1 MNTEPTT
8 TEDLLRS
15 LDLAPPEQL
24 HRDTVLTVGAADSV
38 TTTDSPIGLVWI
50 SWNTRGVTA
59 LSPHFATPT
68 MDDFFELHRRT
79 AYAARSIPTE
89 LSDIVTDAMESLD
102 ARDVPIDMSGLTP
115 FQQSVLTACAT
126 IPVGQVRPYGWIAGE
141 INNPGSVRAVG
152 TALGHNPIPIL
163 VPCHRV
169 VRSDG
174 TVGQY
179 AFGADIKHDLL
190 VREGALLA

>member
-1 MNTEPTT
+1 MNTEPAK

-15 LDLAPPEQL
+15 LDADVPTDLY
-24 HRDTVLTVGAADSV
+24 RTTVVHVGAADSV
-38 TTTDSPIGLVWI
+38 ATTDSPIGPVWI
-50 SWNTRGVTA
+50 SWSTRGVTA
-59 LSPHFATPT
+59 LSPLFATAT
-68 MDDFFELHRRT
+68 IEEFFERHRRE
-79 AYAARSIPTE
+79 AYKTGGLPTD
-89 LSDIVTDAMESLD
+89 LADVVTGALDSLD
-102 ARDVPIDMSGLTP
+102 ASDVPIDMSGIAP
-115 FQQSVLTACAT
+115 FQQSVLSACAT
-126 IPVGQVRPYGWIAGE
+126 IPLGQVRPYGWIAGE
-141 INNPGSVRAVG
+141 IHNPGSVRAVG

-174 TVGQY
+174 SVGQY

>member
-1 MNTEPTT
+1 MKTESNN

-15 LDLAPPEQL
+15 LDVESPRDL
-24 HRDTVLTVGAADSV
+24 HRDTVLSVGAADSV
-38 TTTDSPIGLVWI
+38 STTDSPIGPVWI
-50 SWNTRGVTA
+50 SWSTRGVTA
-59 LSPHFATPT
+59 LSPLFATAT
-68 MDDFFELHRRT
+68 IDDFYDRHRRE
-79 AYAARSIPTE
+79 AYLVQTIPGD
-89 LSDIVTDAMESLD
+89 LADVVTDALESLD
-102 ARDVPIDMSGLTP
+102 ASDVPIDMSGLAP

-141 INNPGSVRAVG
+141 IHNPGSVRAVG

-174 TVGQY
+174 SVGQY
-179 AFGADIKHDLL
+179 AFGPDIKHDLL
-190 VREGALLA
+190 VREGALLG